1 MCKKI
6 IFFLFIFIL
15 INSKSYSGNNVFIS
29 YKIENEIITNIDIEN
44 EARYLLALNNQLK
57 NIPNKKL
64 LEIAKQSIVKENI
77 KKIELLKYFKLD
89 QTNPYLNNIIENF
102 YQKLKMKNLSEFENY
117 LSNYDLK
124 INEIKKKIEIETFWN
139 QLIYDKYANQ
149 INLNENLLK
158 EKIQQMKKLNKK
170 TSFLLSEIIF
180 EYKKEKSV
188 ENMVKEINDSIK
200 EIGFENTANIF
211 SVSDSSKFGGNIGWI
226 DEENLSKKVLKNII
240 ELKVGEVSKPIKLG
254 SSVLLI
260 KLENI
265 KKSSI
270 KIDEKKELE
279 KMKLFEQNKKLA
291 NFSKIYFD
299 KVKINLNISEL

>member
-1 MCKKI
+1 
-6 IFFLFIFIL
+6 
-15 INSKSYSGNNVFIS
+15 
-29 YKIENEIITNIDIEN
+29 
-44 EARYLLALNNQLK
+44 
-57 NIPNKKL
+57 
-64 LEIAKQSIVKENI
+64 
-77 KKIELLKYFKLD
+77 
-89 QTNPYLNNIIENF
+89 
-102 YQKLKMKNLSEFENY
+102 MKNLSEFENY